1 MTASSFP
8 AGKPAHT
15 RRPPSNPEAGTAAP
29 TAADA
34 APATGSTRR
43 QRLARLTTLR
53 RQARAAGGIQT
64 QPAELRPHESPP
76 MLWAGHLGGP
86 P

>member
-1 MTASSFP
+1 MTASSIP

-15 RRPPSNPEAGTAAP
+15 RRPPSNPEA
-29 TAADA
+29 DA

-43 QRLARLTTLR
+43 QRLVRLTTLR
-53 RQARAAGGIQT
+53 RQARTAGGIQT
-64 QPAELRPHESPP
+64 QPTKLRPHESLP